1 MCFLSFYN
9 YKSCQLRQ
17 VNVVNAGHISQVQ
30 IMLEFQMASY
40 YECVMP
46 FSVGQL
52 FDAHGFDIMC
62 VSIFPESKV
71 LGNIAIL

>member
-1 MCFLSFYN
+1 
-9 YKSCQLRQ
+9 
-17 VNVVNAGHISQVQ
+17 
-30 IMLEFQMASY
+30 MLEFQMAGY

-62 VSIFPESKV
+62 VSSFPESKV